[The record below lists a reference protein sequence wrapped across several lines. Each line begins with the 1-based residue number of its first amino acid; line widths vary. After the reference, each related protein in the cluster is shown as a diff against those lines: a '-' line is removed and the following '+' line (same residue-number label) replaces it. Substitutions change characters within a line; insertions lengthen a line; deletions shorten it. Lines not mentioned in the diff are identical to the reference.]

1 MDNDL
6 SDVQK
11 LIDGFK
17 YLKLDDDYLPVDPIT
32 SLDAIN
38 ELEAALKDRDFRQL
52 FVRLYRIKLINRL
65 KSNFVFEMF

>member
-52 FVRLYRIKLINRL
+52 FVRLYRIKLINRF